1 MTIMKIQ
8 KWLWN
13 LLRMFWQP
21 KWIHKSGFSFIF
33 EDVRW
38 IQTTFPKICWGF
50 ICKFANLW
58 RRALNTNCPHLVW
71 GAIGLL
77 LVKID
82 SNLCPKSV
90 LWAQRMLLFSLP
102 DSLVLPHIV
111 RRHMYSAIT
120 SPPQLWMDI
129 MVIYHLQQILCFSLK
144 SIIGRIRV
152 KNYYST
158 ILKGKEW

>member
-1 MTIMKIQ
+1 MHLNRHFGLCFFW
-8 KWLWN
+8 WLWKFRNDCEILWECFDSQSEFTN
-13 LLRMFWQP
+13 LD
-21 KWIHKSGFSFIF
+21 FSFIF

-77 LVKID
+77 WVKID

-129 MVIYHLQQILCFSLK
+129 VSSK
-144 SIIGRIRV
+144 SCVFLSRACLTVRMWGT
-152 KNYYST
+152 K
-158 ILKGKEW
+158 

>member
-1 MTIMKIQ
+1 MFFLMIMKIQ

-21 KWIHKSGFSFIF
+21 KWIHKSGFFF
-33 EDVRW
+33 HLWRCALN
-38 IQTTFPKICWGF
+38 TNYFYKTCWGF

-77 LVKID
+77 WVKID

-90 LWAQRMLLFSLP
+90 LWAQRLLLFSLP

-129 MVIYHLQQILCFSLK
+129 VSSK
-144 SIIGRIRV
+144 SCVFLSRACLTVRMWGT
-152 KNYYST
+152 K
-158 ILKGKEW
+158 